1 MCVCI
6 CISNKAHRAQIKLRS
21 SLESHADKKHLVH
34 AIKSN
39 ESQRR
44 YAATSFFSLSW
55 SLFFVKHPATNLQR
69 HPSLLNKKNWK
80 NLVEIV
86 FFLAIETCIQVF
98 RAVEITFYCFY
109 IVLLHAF
116 DATFIFS
123 QKQKLKRSTWIK
135 QSESFV
141 LLFGNS
147 VRECVYLYLVV
158 NCMRFLL
165 LTWFTVQARPTFRT
179 C

>member
-1 MCVCI
+1 MGVCI

-69 HPSLLNKKNWK
+69 HPSLLNKKNSK
-80 NLVEIV
+80 KKYLVEIV
-86 FFLAIETCIQVF
+86 FFIAIETCIQVF
-98 RAVEITFYCFY
+98 RAVEIIFYCFY

-123 QKQKLKRSTWIK
+123 QKQKLKRST
-135 QSESFV
+135 
-141 LLFGNS
+141 
-147 VRECVYLYLVV
+147 
-158 NCMRFLL
+158 
-165 LTWFTVQARPTFRT
+165 
-179 C
+179 

>member
-1 MCVCI
+1 MCVCT

-55 SLFFVKHPATNLQR
+55 SHFFVKHPATNLQR

-80 NLVEIV
+80 KK
-86 FFLAIETCIQVF
+86 
-98 RAVEITFYCFY
+98 
-109 IVLLHAF
+109 
-116 DATFIFS
+116 IFS
-123 QKQKLKRSTWIK
+123 RNSFFYSNRNLHTGI
-135 QSESFV
+135 QSCR
-141 LLFGNS
+141 N
-147 VRECVYLYLVV
+147 YI
-158 NCMRFLL
+158 LL
-165 LTWFTVQARPTFRT
+165 LLYCPLACFWCDFYLLTKTETQALNMNKTIRVVCSLVR
-179 C
+179 